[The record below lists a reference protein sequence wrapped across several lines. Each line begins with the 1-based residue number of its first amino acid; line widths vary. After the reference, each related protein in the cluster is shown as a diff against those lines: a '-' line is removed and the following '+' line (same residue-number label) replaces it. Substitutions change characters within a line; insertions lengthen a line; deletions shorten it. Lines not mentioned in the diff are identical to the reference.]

1 MFKILFD
8 AKTVLSRESA
18 QRPQTPYLRG
28 TIVEGS
34 AGGQNFAGRRVVVW
48 GDANPKIKEWQG
60 QAGNFAAQL
69 RDEIQVEGSTQKS
82 LVLDALRIKGEVYT
96 GAELEAMEQAVA
108 DAQAIN
114 LNTRGARAISRPA
127 APGTNPAPTAPTAPG
142 LAAGLPQEAPAPAP
156 AAPF

>member
-8 AKTVLSRESA
+8 AKTVLSRESQ

-28 TIVEGS
+28 TIVEGT

-60 QAGNFAAQL
+60 QAGNFSAQL

-82 LVLDALRIKGEVYT
+82 LVLDALRLKGELYT
-96 GAELEAMEQAVA
+96 GEELEAMEQAVA

-114 LNTRGARAISRPA
+114 LTNRGARPISRPA
-127 APGTNPAPTAPTAPG
+127 APGLPEGAP
-142 LAAGLPQEAPAPAP
+142 APAPAP
-156 AAPF
+156 AAPAAPF